1 MKYCKS
7 CIIPSTRPDQ
17 FFDDDGICIACK
29 NFEKRNV
36 DFHSL
41 SSYDFLLEQALE
53 INYISNNEF
62 KILKEWKKNPSEWK
76 I

>member
-1 MKYCKS
+1 
-7 CIIPSTRPDQ
+7 
-17 FFDDDGICIACK
+17 
-29 NFEKRNV
+29 
-36 DFHSL
+36 
-41 SSYDFLLEQALE
+41 LE